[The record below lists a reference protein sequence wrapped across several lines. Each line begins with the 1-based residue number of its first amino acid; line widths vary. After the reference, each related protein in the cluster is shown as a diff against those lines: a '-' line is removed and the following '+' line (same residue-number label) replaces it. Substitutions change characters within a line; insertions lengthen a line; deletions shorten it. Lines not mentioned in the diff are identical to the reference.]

1 MLFFTS
7 GSYSITL
14 SVCHLNFFVL
24 LVVTMFFSVSDLN
37 VMGWTTAP
45 AFMSVVGVV
54 ARARLT
60 LEEWE
65 EMVGM

>member
-1 MLFFTS
+1 
-7 GSYSITL
+7 
-14 SVCHLNFFVL
+14 VCHLNFFVL